1 MEIEIIWNSAN
12 IPKTEKMEIESNL
25 RNEITNSYGD
35 FEIASNKALV
45 SLHKDSRSNSIIG
58 AVIGDNGRIDMTI
71 SYSLENNHSTTYTQK
86 HENT

>member
-1 MEIEIIWNSAN
+1 
-12 IPKTEKMEIESNL
+12 
-25 RNEITNSYGD
+25 
-35 FEIASNKALV
+35 LV